1 MCLIFNFFGG
11 SPVLQHVGSL
21 FPSPGIEAVPYAV
34 EA

>member
-11 SPVLQHVGSL
+11 GPVLQHVGPS
-21 FPSPGIEAVPYAV
+21 FPSPGIEAVPCAV